1 MNDYNS
7 REYREE
13 DLSEIVP
20 EFNDPSPRVRAL
32 KIMLDEFEYPSRDV
46 RLAAQ
51 ALQCRREVET
61 VLEWLRAEVEKE
73 IQLETMFD
81 SNND

>member
-1 MNDYNS
+1 MTEK
-7 REYREE
+7 RCFREE
-13 DLSEIVP
+13 DHSVINAHL
-20 EFNDPSPRVRAL
+20 NDPNPRVRAL

-51 ALQCRREVET
+51 ALQCPREVET
-61 VLEWLRAEVEKE
+61 VLGWLRAEVEKE

-81 SNND
+81 G

>member
-1 MNDYNS
+1 MTEK
-7 REYREE
+7 RCFREE
-13 DLSEIVP
+13 DHSVIVP
-20 EFNDPSPRVRAL
+20 HFNDPNPRVRAL

-73 IQLETMFD
+73 IQLETMFY

>member
-1 MNDYNS
+1 MTEKRCFTGDS
-7 REYREE
+7 DFE
-13 DLSEIVP
+13 LAP
-20 EFNDPSPRVRAL
+20 HFNDPSPRVRAL
-32 KIMLDEFEYPSRDV
+32 KIMLDEFEYPSRDI
-46 RLAAQ
+46 RLASQ

-81 SNND
+81 D

>member
-1 MNDYNS
+1 
-7 REYREE
+7 
-13 DLSEIVP
+13 
-20 EFNDPSPRVRAL
+20 
-32 KIMLDEFEYPSRDV
+32 MLDEFEYPSRDI
-46 RLAAQ
+46 RLASQ

-81 SNND
+81 D